1 MARNTYYH
9 KDDRFKLLDRVHRR
23 RARLAGVV
31 EEKIDLR
38 EIFEKTDVCVI
49 CNEKMN
55 LDTGQSD
62 RMYVSLDHIIPLKA
76 GGGHTADNVRF
87 VHIFCNNLKDRKK
100 KGESNE

>member
-1 MARNTYYH
+1 MARNTYYY
-9 KDDRFKLLDRVHRR
+9 KDDRFKMLDRVHRH
-23 RARLAGVV
+23 RARKAGVV

-38 EIFEKTDVCVI
+38 EIFDRTDVCEI

-62 RMYVSLDHIIPLKA
+62 RMYVSLDHIVPLKA

-87 VHIFCNNLKDRKK
+87 VHIYCNNIKDRKR
-100 KGESNE
+100 KGETE